1 MKTKMSLTK
10 KISMLISIGLL
21 FSLSSSGQKME
32 FHNTGVAPAAEAHVK
47 IHHDKNKNYAIKL
60 KIFNLAPASDLNPPK
75 KTYVAWMET
84 DHDGLKNIGDFR
96 SKSELLSKA
105 FKGSIETVSA
115 FKPTRFFITAENDGS
130 VSEPGPVVIL
140 KTK

>member
-1 MKTKMSLTK
+1 MKTNIFFPK
-10 KISMLISIGLL
+10 KICMLLSIALL
-21 FSLSSSGQKME
+21 FTLSSSAQKME
-32 FHNTGVAPAAEAHVK
+32 FHNTGVAPAAKAHVK

-60 KIFNLAPASDLNPPK
+60 IVNNLAPASELNPPK

-84 DHDGLKNIGDFR
+84 DKDGLKNIGDFR
-96 SKSELLSKA
+96 SKSEFLSKA
-105 FKGSIETVSA
+105 LKGSIETVSA
-115 FKPTRFFITAENDGS
+115 SKPTRFLITAENDGS